1 MQVVKDKK
9 LVVDK
14 MVSASALERYFEY
27 LRLKNKGKFRAE
39 VCTPDEYLVRGR
51 KRTRIKKG
59 VCSKDIGDVVISDY
73 YKFLDEINK
82 KLSPY
87 NCGLKSKVTYADSNL
102 DVTGVEVKV
111 DFELNQDIVDIRYLD
126 FLKVKAILED
136 YVSAIKVL
144 EWI

>member
-9 LVVDK
+9 VVVDN

-27 LRLKNKGKFRAE
+27 LRIQNKGKFRAE

-51 KRTRIKKG
+51 KRIRVKKG
-59 VCSKDIGDVVISDY
+59 VCSKDIGGVVFSDY

-87 NCGLKSKVTYADSNL
+87 NCGLKSKVTYADGNL

-136 YVSAIKVL
+136 YVSGARF
-144 EWI
+144 WTY

>member
-1 MQVVKDKK
+1 MNRFNFTV
-9 LVVDK
+9 
-14 MVSASALERYFEY
+14 
-27 LRLKNKGKFRAE
+27 
-39 VCTPDEYLVRGR
+39 
-51 KRTRIKKG
+51 KKG
-59 VCSKDIGDVVISDY
+59 VCSKDIGDVVFSDY
-73 YKFLDEINK
+73 YKFLDGINK

-136 YVSAIKVL
+136 YVLGVRF
-144 EWI
+144 WTY

>member
-9 LVVDK
+9 VVVDN

-27 LRLKNKGKFRAE
+27 LRIQNKGKFRAE

-51 KRTRIKKG
+51 KRTKVKKG
-59 VCSKDIGDVVISDY
+59 VCSKDIGDVVFSDY

-111 DFELNQDIVDIRYLD
+111 DFELNQDIVDIKYLD

-136 YVSAIKVL
+136 YVSGARF
-144 EWI
+144 WTY